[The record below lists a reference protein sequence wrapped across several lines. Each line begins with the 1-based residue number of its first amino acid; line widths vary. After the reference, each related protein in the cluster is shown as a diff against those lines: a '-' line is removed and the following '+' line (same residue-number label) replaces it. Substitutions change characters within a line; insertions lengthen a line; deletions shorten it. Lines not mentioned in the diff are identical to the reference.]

1 MKIQNMG
8 VGGSRTRGK
17 PSEVPLT
24 FGVAENREGFAAL
37 LQEMK
42 LRAGVTGAELAAKM
56 GVTPNAVHQYFYK
69 KRGAG
74 GTSTMRWFVRF
85 AEACGCEVVVTFPP
99 PKTGQDRA
107 RIVGGNRPPAVSP
120 SYVWSQRKSWETDA
134 KTDKG

>member
-1 MKIQNMG
+1 MMG
-8 VGGSRTRGK
+8 VGGGRKREA

-24 FGVAENREGFAAL
+24 YGVAENPEGFAKL

-42 LRAGVTGAELAAKM
+42 LRASLTAPEIAAKL

-74 GTSTMRWFVRF
+74 GTSTMKWFVRY

-107 RIVGGNRPPAVSP
+107 RLIGGNRMPGSNG
-120 SYVWSQRKSWETDA
+120 SRRTH
-134 KTDKG
+134 

>member
-1 MKIQNMG
+1 MMG
-8 VGGSRTRGK
+8 VGGGPKREA
-17 PSEVPLT
+17 PSEVTLT
-24 FGVAENREGFAAL
+24 YGVAENPEGFAKL

-42 LRAGVTGAELAAKM
+42 LRASLTAPEIAAKL

-74 GTSTMRWFVRF
+74 GTSTMKWFVRY

-107 RIVGGNRPPAVSP
+107 RIVGGNRAPGSA
-120 SYVWSQRKSWETDA
+120 
-134 KTDKG
+134 